1 MRNLAYTA
9 PCMHN
14 GALASLRSPDRNAGD
29 LMALLE
35 ALTDDSFD
43 RTIPSRVP
51 SGLPVAGH
59 IDGQTP

>member
-1 MRNLAYTA
+1 
-9 PCMHN
+9 MHN